1 MKTALLLFSF
11 CIVSAQARA
20 DDKTYLVELK
30 AIGMIET
37 SGGTNLNHPVITKG
51 MHKGT
56 QAAGHFGLMPLTVRD
71 LVSKNKRL
79 NQRYGYLLD
88 LTNDEI
94 TEAINGDS
102 RMDRDIALTFWKQ
115 LRKKFNP
122 AQAAFAW
129 LYGPGK
135 IAQVTS
141 EEISE
146 SEYVQ
151 KFHNYLAQ
159 KITTHAIAQNP

>member
-1 MKTALLLFSF
+1 MRIALLLFSF
-11 CIVSAQARA
+11 CFVSVQAKA
-20 DDKTYLVELK
+20 DDKTYLAELK
-30 AIGMIET
+30 AIAMIET
-37 SGGTNLNHPVITKG
+37 SGGANLNHPVITKG

-79 NQRYGYLLD
+79 NQRYSYLLE

-94 TEAINGDS
+94 TDAINNDS

-115 LRKKFNP
+115 LRKKFDP
-122 AQAAFAW
+122 SQAAFAW

-141 EEISE
+141 TDISE

-151 KFHNYLAQ
+151 KFHDYLAQ
-159 KITTHAIAQNP
+159 KITTHAIAKNP